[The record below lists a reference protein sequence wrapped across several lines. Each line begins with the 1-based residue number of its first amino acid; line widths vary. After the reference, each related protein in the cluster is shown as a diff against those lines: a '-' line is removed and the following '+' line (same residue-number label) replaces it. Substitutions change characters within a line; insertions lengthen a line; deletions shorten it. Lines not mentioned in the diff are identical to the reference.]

1 MELRDIWRKRR
12 GERVYGGVIA
22 ALLVIL
28 ACFNPIVAALSTIL
42 VVGVYWMLKKTQSE
56 QDEQINAYLDSVSTG
71 VTEASSYAIR
81 NLPIGIAII
90 DQKSHLVWGNSVF
103 RDWQEDIEEGERLQ
117 KIVPDTQ
124 LAKFWGKSGHFFT
137 RIDQSHYRVI
147 YKYLDL
153 SDHPDGDEG
162 YLLLFFDDITEAE
175 ERRLA
180 CEAAMPAFCY
190 IQIDNLTEITS
201 ELTEVQRSALWSEV
215 NTCVLDA
222 FDRLD
227 GFIKSYSNNNYIAC
241 ISRASLDR
249 LMETNFDI
257 LDRVRA
263 IHTVNRIP
271 VTLSIGCAY
280 HEGPFREQAE
290 QARLSLDVALGRGG
304 DQAVVRMGD
313 DTKTFGGKSKAVE
326 KNTRV
331 RARVVA
337 QALREL
343 VGQADNVLIMGHASE
358 DYDAL
363 GAAIGVAHMARVAG
377 TPAHIVVSP
386 QRQNVEKLLKTVEN
400 DPELA
405 PLIIGEEE
413 AGAYCTPNA
422 ILFVVDAHRPEM
434 LAMPELIDRVQT
446 RVVIDHH
453 RRSNAFVPNPI
464 ITYLEP
470 SSSSASE
477 LVTELLQYFS
487 DEVDLS
493 EVEAS
498 ALYAGLVVDT
508 KNFAQATGIR
518 TFDAASY
525 LRRSGAS
532 TKLVHDLF
540 AIHFDAMLLRAQ
552 ILAHA
557 ERIDDDIVCVTIP
570 DDTPHAQ
577 ILAGQ
582 IADSLVTTE
591 GIHTSFAI
599 YHNGEGYS
607 VSARSDGEVS
617 VQLVMESLGGGGHQ
631 TVAATKFVDRTPAEI
646 RDVVVAAI
654 RAEKKGELS

>member
-22 ALLVIL
+22 ALLLVIGY
-28 ACFNPIVAALSTIL
+28 FNPIVATLSAIL
-42 VVGVYWMLKKTQSE
+42 VVGVYWILKKTQSE
-56 QDEQINAYLDSVSTG
+56 QDDQINAYLDTVSTG
-71 VTEASSYAIR
+71 VTEASNYAIR

-90 DQKSHLVWGNSVF
+90 DRKSHLVWGNSVF
-103 RDWQEDIEEGERLQ
+103 RDWQDDVEEGDRLQ
-117 KIVPDTQ
+117 KIISDTQ
-124 LAKFWGKSGHFFT
+124 LAKLWGKTGHFLT
-137 RIDQSHYRVI
+137 QVGEVHYRVI

-153 SDHPDGDEG
+153 LDHPDGDEG
-162 YLLLFFDDITEAE
+162 YMLLYFDDITEAE
-175 ERRLA
+175 NRRLA

-190 IQIDNLTEITS
+190 IQIDNLKEITS

-215 NTCVLDA
+215 NTRVLDEFA
-222 FDRLD
+222 RLD
-227 GFIKSYSNNNYIAC
+227 GFIKSYSGNSYIAC
-241 ISRASLDR
+241 ISRASLDT
-249 LMETNFDI
+249 LMKSNFDI
-257 LDRVRA
+257 LDKVRG

-280 HEGPFREQAE
+280 HEGAFRDQAE

-304 DQAVVRMGD
+304 DQAVVRLHD
-313 DTKTFGGKSKAVE
+313 DTKTFGGKSKAIE

-343 VGQADNVLIMGHASE
+343 IGQADNVLIMGHASE

-363 GAAIGVAHMARVAG
+363 GAALGVAHMARIAG
-377 TPAHIVVSP
+377 TPVHIVVSP
-386 QRQNVEKLLKTVEN
+386 QRQNVEKLLHMVAD

-405 PLIIGEEE
+405 PLIIGTDE
-413 AGAYCTPNA
+413 AGAYCTPGA
-422 ILFVVDAHRPEM
+422 MLFVVDAHRPEM
-434 LAMPELIDRVQT
+434 LAMPELVDRIQT

-487 DEVDLS
+487 DDVDLN

-508 KNFAQATGIR
+508 KNFAQMTGIR

-525 LRRSGAS
+525 LRRSGAN
-532 TKLVHDLF
+532 TELVHDLF
-540 AIHFDAMLLRAQ
+540 AIHFEAMLQRAR
-552 ILAHA
+552 ILAKA
-557 ERIDDDIVCVTIP
+557 ERIDGDIVCATIP
-570 DDTPHAQ
+570 DGTPHAQ

-582 IADSLVTTE
+582 IADALVTTE
-591 GIHTSFAI
+591 GIHTSFTI
-599 YHNGEGYS
+599 YHNGDGYS

-617 VQLVMESLGGGGHQ
+617 VQLAMESIGGGGHQ
-631 TVAATKFVDRTPAEI
+631 TVAAAKFTDRTPSEI
-646 RDVVVAAI
+646 RDMVIAAI
-654 RAEKKGELS
+654 RAQKKGES